1 MNILGIGFVV
11 LAGVVLLALTLI
23 KRKTPP
29 TFRVL
34 PALARLYRAFGLS
47 VEDGTRLFVALGNNS
62 LLTPSAGAP
71 LAGLGMLRHLAE
83 RTSLSDRPPIAAAGE
98 SALALLA
105 QDTLE
110 AGYKA
115 AGAAE
120 FYQPTT
126 GRLTGLTP
134 FSSAAGSLPILR
146 DENVSA
152 SILIGH
158 FGVESA
164 LIADAADRENTFLLG
179 SSDDLSAQAALY
191 ASSSEVL
198 IGEELFA
205 TGAYL
210 GATPAHDASLTT
222 QDILRWLIILV
233 ILAGAVL
240 KAAGMF

>member
-1 MNILGIGFVV
+1 MNFIG
-11 LAGVVLLALTLI
+11 LGVVGLSAILLLALSLI
-23 KRKTPP
+23 KRKSPVRL
-29 TFRVL
+29 RVI
-34 PALARLYRAFGLS
+34 PAVSKLYRAFGLS
-47 VEDGTRLFVALGNNS
+47 VEDGTRLFIALGNTS

-71 LAGLGMLRHLAE
+71 LAGLGMLRHLVE
-83 RTSLSDRPPIAAAGE
+83 RTSLSDNPPIAASGE
-98 SALALLA
+98 SSLTLLA

-110 AGYKA
+110 AGYQA

-164 LIADAADRENTFLLG
+164 LIADAADRENAFLLG

-191 ASSSEVL
+191 ASAPEAL

-210 GATPAHDASLTT
+210 GATASHEASLTV
-222 QDILRWLIILV
+222 QDILRWAIIL
-233 ILAGAVL
+233 ILLAGAAL
-240 KAAGMF
+240 KFLGIL